1 MFLNIKKYICFLNQE
16 MKMDKKTEDFYLRLK
31 EELSNSTLWPSEYLY
46 KFILPS
52 DIHKIAKVE
61 AAFNDM
67 GAVITTQQSKTG
79 KFTSI
84 SISVTMPSAQSVID
98 KYIAVSDVEG
108 IISL

>member
-1 MFLNIKKYICFLNQE
+1 M
-16 MKMDKKTEDFYLRLK
+16 MDKKTADFYTRLK
-31 EELSNSTLWPSEYLY
+31 EELSNSTLWPSVYLF

-52 DIHKIAKVE
+52 SNSGIAKIE
-61 AAFNDM
+61 AEFDNM

-79 KFTSI
+79 KFTSV

-98 KYIAVSDVEG
+98 KYIAVSDIEG

>member
-1 MFLNIKKYICFLNQE
+1 M
-16 MKMDKKTEDFYLRLK
+16 MDKKTEDFYIRLK
-31 EELSNSTLWPSEYLY
+31 EELTNSTLWPSEYLF

-52 DIHKIAKVE
+52 DIHNIAKIE

-79 KFTSI
+79 KFTSV
-84 SISVTMPSAQSVID
+84 SISVTMKSAQSVID
-98 KYIAVSDVEG
+98 KYIAVSDIEG

>member
-1 MFLNIKKYICFLNQE
+1 M
-16 MKMDKKTEDFYLRLK
+16 MMDKKTEDFYIRLK
-31 EELSNSTLWPSEYLY
+31 EELNNATLWPSEYLF

-52 DIHKIAKVE
+52 DIHNIAKIE

-79 KFTSI
+79 KFTSV
-84 SISVTMPSAQSVID
+84 SISVTMNSAQSVID
-98 KYIAVSDVEG
+98 KYIAVSDIEG

>member
-1 MFLNIKKYICFLNQE
+1 
-16 MKMDKKTEDFYLRLK
+16 MKMMDKKTEDFYSRLK

-52 DIHKIAKVE
+52 SNSGIAKIE
-61 AAFNDM
+61 SEFNDM

-79 KFTSI
+79 KFTSV

-98 KYIAVSDVEG
+98 KYSAVSDIEG

>member
-1 MFLNIKKYICFLNQE
+1 M
-16 MKMDKKTEDFYLRLK
+16 MMDKKTEDFYIRLK

-46 KFILPS
+46 KFIIPS
-52 DIHKIAKVE
+52 DAHKIAKVE

-84 SISVTMPSAQSVID
+84 SISVNMPSAQSVID
-98 KYIAVSDVEG
+98 KYIAVSDIEG